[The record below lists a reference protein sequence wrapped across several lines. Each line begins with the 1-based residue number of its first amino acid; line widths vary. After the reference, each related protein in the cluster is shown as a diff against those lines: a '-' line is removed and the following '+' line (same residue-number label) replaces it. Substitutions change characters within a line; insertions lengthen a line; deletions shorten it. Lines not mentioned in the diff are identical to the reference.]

1 MCGVQR
7 RGDLRDDVDGSY
19 RRESAE
25 FGQLGAQRMTFD
37 QTHVDEEDS
46 VDLAPVVYRDH
57 VRFVQGGGGARF
69 SAETSLE

>member
-1 MCGVQR
+1 MGGVQR
-7 RGDLRDDVDGSY
+7 RRDLRDDVDGSY

-25 FGQLGAQRMTFD
+25 FGQLGSQRMTFD
-37 QTHVDEEDS
+37 QSHVDEENS
-46 VDLAPVVYRDH
+46 VDLAPVVHRDH